1 MNLLQRSLSPV
12 FVLLWSSGYL
22 AAGIATRA
30 VPPFALTVWRF
41 LLAALLLAGLA
52 ALTRAPWPRGRRAWR
67 DLVVTGVLLQG
78 VQFGAAYGALA
89 LGVPAGLGAL
99 VLCLSPAL
107 VAVLSGPVL
116 GERLSRTGWWGSG
129 LALLGTLVAGA
140 HHLVAGGGSAAGLGL
155 LLLGLV
161 GFASG
166 TLYQKRTGATMD
178 LRTGTAV
185 QLLAGALAVLPVAL
199 VTEHGLPLPT
209 TASGSAAFAWIV
221 VMNSIAGAM
230 LLFVL
235 LRRGT
240 GAAVSGLLYLV
251 PPVTAVLAV
260 PVLDQ
265 PLELLTVVGMAITL
279 AGVVLVN
286 RQNRPRRRAQRR
298 DAADSS
304 ATSASVSVSER
315 VGSSA
320 VS

>member
-1 MNLLQRSLSPV
+1 MNLLQRSLSPA

-52 ALTRAPWPRGRRAWR
+52 ALTGAPWPQGRRAWR

-99 VLCLSPAL
+99 VLCLAPAL

-116 GERLSRTGWWGSG
+116 GEPLGRMGWWGSG

-140 HHLVAGGGSAAGLGL
+140 HHLVAGGGSVAGLGL

-161 GFASG
+161 GFAGG

-185 QLLAGALAVLPVAL
+185 QLVAGAVAVLPVAL
-199 VTEHGLPLPT
+199 LTERGLPLPT
-209 TASGSAAFAWIV
+209 TTSGVAAFAWIV

-240 GAAVSGLLYLV
+240 GAGASGLLYLV

-260 PVLDQ
+260 PVLGQ
-265 PLELLTVVGMAITL
+265 PLEPLTVVGMAITL

-286 RQNRPRRRAQRR
+286 RSGRPQGR
-298 DAADSS
+298 DAADSA
-304 ATSASVSVSER
+304 ATSASVRVSER
-315 VGSSA
+315 VGSRSA
-320 VS
+320 S